1 MGMHGNSVS
10 ILSIPG
16 ERFTP
21 FSLAKKLGARAVL
34 ESASFK
40 KGKERYSILLL
51 DEAFRIIQE
60 ADQVVIEVDG
70 RRSPWVWAEQDVR
83 IPSSKPRDILDA
95 LSEVAQQNSAA
106 VPHLP
111 VPGAGIGF
119 LGYEF
124 VRRCDTVQL
133 TLGEDALGIP
143 EAEFIVGHLYI
154 IVDHYTD
161 MLHLVG
167 LNYAQHCID
176 LEKALAQVRV
186 RLDDLDFTYLA
197 PPDAAVPLEI
207 ASDEDADKT
216 IFCKGVENLQ
226 RHIVAGDIIQ
236 AVLSRRLICR
246 SGLDALEGYRRLRS
260 TSPSPYMFYLNFGS
274 YALVGAS
281 PESLVRLRDGVA
293 SIRPIA
299 GTRRRG
305 ATPEEDAILET
316 ELLKDPKEQ
325 AEHLMLVDLARNDLG
340 RVCLPGSVTVT
351 RNMEVERFSHVMH
364 IVSEVEGT
372 PNPTIFPAQVL
383 RSAFPAG
390 TVSGAPKL
398 RAIEL
403 VSQEERYR
411 RSFYAGAVGYFDV
424 HGGFDTCITIRS
436 ALVKDGSWYLQ
447 AGAGIV
453 HASKPE
459 REWEETN
466 EKLAALRTA
475 LSTAPQGGAR

>member
-1 MGMHGNSVS
+1 MGMNGNSVS

-60 ADQVVIEVDG
+60 ADQVAIEIDG
-70 RRSPWVWAEQDVR
+70 KRSPWVWAEQDVR

-167 LNYAQHCID
+167 LNYAQHRID
-176 LEKALAQVRV
+176 LKKALAQVRA

-197 PPDAAVPLEI
+197 PPDTAVSLEI
-207 ASDEDADKT
+207 ASDEEADTT
-216 IFCKGVENLQ
+216 IFCRGVENLQ

-246 SGLDALEGYRRLRS
+246 SDLNALEGYRRLRS

-305 ATPEEDAILET
+305 ATPDEDAILEM
-316 ELLKDPKEQ
+316 ELLKDPKER

-372 PNPTIFPAQVL
+372 PNPTISPAQVL

-466 EKLAALRTA
+466 EKLAALRAA
-475 LSTAPQGGAR
+475 LGMAPRGGTR

>member
-1 MGMHGNSVS
+1 MGMNGNSVS

-60 ADQVVIEVDG
+60 ADQVAIEIDG
-70 RRSPWVWAEQDVR
+70 KRSPWVWAEQDVR

-167 LNYAQHCID
+167 LNYAQHRID
-176 LEKALAQVRV
+176 LKKALAQVRA

-197 PPDAAVPLEI
+197 PPDTAVSLEI
-207 ASDEDADKT
+207 ASDEEADTT
-216 IFCKGVENLQ
+216 IFCRGVENLQ

-246 SGLDALEGYRRLRS
+246 SDLNALEGYRRLRS

-305 ATPEEDAILET
+305 ATPNEDAILET
-316 ELLKDPKEQ
+316 ELLKDPKER

-372 PNPTIFPAQVL
+372 PDPAISPAQVL

-466 EKLAALRTA
+466 EKLAALRAA
-475 LSTAPQGGAR
+475 LGMAPRGGTR